1 VNFSATA
8 KSKHVGL
15 GEAVAWKRM
24 RGPFEACLLSLPG
37 RALPAFENEEILES
51 VQVVARQVSAFSRA
65 LDGLIMAIEG

>member
-1 VNFSATA
+1 
-8 KSKHVGL
+8 
-15 GEAVAWKRM
+15 M